1 VSPGALI
8 VFEGA
13 EGAGKSSQI
22 RRLLGRLERAGV
34 DVLAVREPG
43 GTPVGDEVRRL
54 LLDDP
59 AREIEPRA
67 EALLFMASRAQ
78 LVRREIVPALDSG
91 RVVVADRFF
100 LSTYAYQAAGR
111 GLPESEIRAVNGFAT
126 SGLVP
131 SLTLL
136 LQVSPDV
143 GLQRAGRRRG
153 GHDRIESSGRAF
165 HDRVAAAF
173 ARFATAEWQREHPE
187 CGPVVAVDAGGSEG
201 AVSRR
206 VDEAL
211 RLALPET
218 FAALTGSDS

>member
-1 VSPGALI
+1 MSAGALI

-34 DVLAVREPG
+34 NALAVREPG
-43 GTPVGDEVRRL
+43 GTAVGDEVRRL
-54 LLDDP
+54 LLDP
-59 AREIEPRA
+59 ASDIEPRA

-78 LVRREIVPALDSG
+78 LVRREIGPAVAAG
-91 RVVVADRFF
+91 RVVIADRFF

-111 GLPESEIRAVNGFAT
+111 GLPEEEIRAVNGFAT

-136 LQVSPDV
+136 LQVSPEI
-143 GLQRAGRRRG
+143 GLRRAARRRG
-153 GHDRIESSGRAF
+153 GHDRMEASGRAF
-165 HDRVAAAF
+165 HDRVADAF
-173 ARFATAEWQREHPE
+173 ARFATPEWQREHPE
-187 CGPVVAVDAGGSEG
+187 CGPVVAIDAGGSEG
-201 AVSRR
+201 GVSRR

-211 RLALPET
+211 KAALPET
-218 FAALTGSDS
+218 FRDLRGSES